1 MSCKCWWMKLSRN
14 YDIIKEM
21 KVKPTI
27 REVKVVMN
35 SLGYEKEVMRHYNDK
50 RVRGGRIKAYFSG
63 TVSGVP
69 LRTIEGRLNVL
80 FPEYVFKV
88 EHYNNKAITFKWKDE
103 DAMFDY
109 GRTL

>member
-1 MSCKCWWMKLSRN
+1 
-14 YDIIKEM
+14 M

-69 LRTIEGRLNVL
+69 LRTIEGRLSCPM

-88 EHYNNKAITFKWKDE
+88 EHYNNKAITC
-103 DAMFDY
+103 
-109 GRTL
+109 

>member
-1 MSCKCWWMKLSRN
+1 MNCKCWWMKLSRN

-69 LRTIEGRLNVL
+69 LSTVQGRLAVM
-80 FPEYVFKV
+80 FPDYAFKV
-88 EHYNNKAITFKWKDE
+88 EQYNNKAITVKWKDAE
-103 DAMFDY
+103 LW
-109 GRTL
+109 GCK

>member
-1 MSCKCWWMKLSRN
+1 
-14 YDIIKEM
+14 M

-35 SLGYEKEVMRHYNDK
+35 SLGYEKEINYHYNDK

-69 LRTIEGRLNVL
+69 LSTIQGRLAVM
-80 FPEYVFKV
+80 FPDYAFKV
-88 EHYNNKAITFKWKDE
+88 EHYNSKAITVKWKDAE
-103 DAMFDY
+103 LW
-109 GRTL
+109 GCK

>member
-1 MSCKCWWMKLSRN
+1 MKKLS
-14 YDIIKEM
+14 
-21 KVKPTI
+21 PSI

-69 LRTIEGRLNVL
+69 LSTVQGRLAVM
-80 FPEYVFKV
+80 FPDYAFKV
-88 EHYNNKAITFKWKDE
+88 EQYNNKAITVKWKDAE
-103 DAMFDY
+103 LW
-109 GRTL
+109 GCK